1 MNTKETILSRVGR
14 IIGETFGDDL
24 LAVTPETIAE
34 DVPGWDSL
42 SHTILMLAL
51 EDEFGITLP
60 SETQGFENVGQ
71 LVDVIDRLSQA

>member
-1 MNTKETILSRVGR
+1 MSDFILSRVGR
-14 IIGETFGDDL
+14 VIGETFGDDFL
-24 LAVTPETIAE
+24 SVTRETIAE

-60 SETQGFENVGQ
+60 ADTQGFANVGQ
-71 LVDVIDRLSQA
+71 LVDVIAGMVHA

>member
-1 MNTKETILSRVGR
+1 MTDTLLTRVGR
-14 IIGETFGDDL
+14 VIGETFGDDSL
-24 LAVTPETIAE
+24 QVTRETIAD

-60 SETQGFENVGQ
+60 ADTKGFANVGQ
-71 LVDVIDRLSQA
+71 LVDVIAAAGGA